1 MRSTETDLTQ
11 YGLIKVAKFTQ
22 HGQCCIYPRLRR
34 IFGAFCPF
42 ARLAS
47 LQVMYYFAG
56 ERRRDKSELQRKHQ
70 LDDYDG
76 QQQFRVAKAHC
87 GKQNF
92 VGVVAEKA
100 HCRLRNELHTAA
112 KQHKHRHYRKHY
124 NMGNKRNAK
133 TFAVQNDGY
142 CYVDN
147 KYTARNVILPDL
159 PPLVI
164 LGKSMALKTLLFVR
178 GKHCVRQLTRTNT
191 LPWQANKP
199 TPRPQPQRLL
209 HR

>member
-1 MRSTETDLTQ
+1 
-11 YGLIKVAKFTQ
+11 
-22 HGQCCIYPRLRR
+22 
-34 IFGAFCPF
+34 
-42 ARLAS
+42 
-47 LQVMYYFAG
+47 MYYFAG

-70 LDDYDG
+70 LDDYDR

-92 VGVVAEKA
+92 VGVFAEKA
-100 HCRLRNELHTAA
+100 HCRLRNELHTAT

-147 KYTARNVILPDL
+147 KI
-159 PPLVI
+159 
-164 LGKSMALKTLLFVR
+164 
-178 GKHCVRQLTRTNT
+178 HCKKCHF
-191 LPWQANKP
+191 A
-199 TPRPQPQRLL
+199 
-209 HR
+209 